1 MMAQT
6 SKFNVKSISCIA
18 EALLTSVIA
27 VDANEEDSMD
37 HIEKLSNFS
46 KEALIGEVLKTWDAL
61 ADAEA
66 SMSDMLF
73 KIKRLELE
81 ITKISAVRGVSSTK
95 IEMSERIKEL
105 EDMVRVQGKDA
116 SNKEVAKLESRV
128 KVLLAALLDLERE
141 VSSIKGDGVN

>member
-1 MMAQT
+1 MAQT

-81 ITKISAVRGVSSTK
+81 ITKLSAVRGVSSTK
-95 IEMSERIKEL
+95 IEMSERIKDL
-105 EDMVRVQGKDA
+105 EDMVRVQGEDT
-116 SNKEVAKLESRV
+116 SNNEVPKLESRV

>member
-1 MMAQT
+1 MAQT

-81 ITKISAVRGVSSTK
+81 ITKLSAVRGISSTK

-105 EDMVRVQGKDA
+105 EDMVRVQGKDV
-116 SNKEVAKLESRV
+116 SNNEVAKLESRV

-141 VSSIKGDGVN
+141 VSSIKGHGVN

>member
-1 MMAQT
+1 MAQT

-46 KEALIGEVLKTWDAL
+46 KEAVIGEVLKTWDAL

-81 ITKISAVRGVSSTK
+81 ITKLSAVRGVSSTK

-105 EDMVRVQGKDA
+105 EDMVRVQGEDT
-116 SNKEVAKLESRV
+116 SNNEVPKLESRV